1 MTSRVKTKEVIRVRC
16 PRRAERRMRRT
27 FALTVALAL
36 VAALLIPEA
45 ADAATSLNQVF
56 DNLRNWAMG
65 LLVTVAVLF
74 LTIAGVRYVASGG
87 NPGEIE
93 KAKSALKA
101 SLVGFALASLAPVLV
116 AVLQHIVG

>member
-1 MTSRVKTKEVIRVRC
+1 
-16 PRRAERRMRRT
+16 MRRT

-36 VAALLIPEA
+36 VAALLVPQV

-56 DNLRNWAMG
+56 DNMRNWAMG

-74 LTIAGVRYVASGG
+74 LTIAGLRYVTSGG
-87 NPGEIE
+87 DPGAIE

-101 SLVGFALASLAPVLV
+101 SLAGFALASLAPVLV
-116 AVLQHIVG
+116 TVLQHIVG

>member
-1 MTSRVKTKEVIRVRC
+1 
-16 PRRAERRMRRT
+16 MRRT

-36 VAALLIPEA
+36 VAALLIPQVAE
-45 ADAATSLNQVF
+45 AATSLNQVF

-116 AVLQHIVG
+116 AVIQHIVG